1 MSRKSLLSEVFKPLI
16 ISIFKSSRKD
26 EMYLYVEKS
35 KGTANVPDALKEMF
49 GPTALAMTML
59 LKPDQKLARADTD
72 KVMTAIRSEGYYLQM
87 PPKIESML
95 KPPE

>member
-1 MSRKSLLSEVFKPLI
+1 MNEVFKPLI

-49 GPTALAMTML
+49 GSTALAMTML
-59 LKPDQKLARADTD
+59 LRPDQKLARADTD
-72 KVMTAIRSEGYYLQM
+72 KVMAAIRSEGYYLQM
-87 PPKIESML
+87 PPKVESML

>member
-1 MSRKSLLSEVFKPLI
+1 MNKVVKPLI
-16 ISIFKSSRKD
+16 ISIFKSTRKD

-35 KGTANVPDALKEMF
+35 RGMADVPEALQEIF
-49 GPTALAMTML
+49 GPATLAMTML

-72 KVMTAIRSEGYYLQM
+72 KVMTAIHTEGYYLQM
-87 PPKIESML
+87 PPKVESML

>member
-1 MSRKSLLSEVFKPLI
+1 MI

-35 KGTANVPDALKEMF
+35 KGMKEVPDQLKEMF
-49 GPTALAMTML
+49 GTGSLAMTML

-72 KVMTAIRSEGYYLQM
+72 TVIASIRSEGYYLQL
-87 PPKIESML
+87 PPKIESL
-95 KPPE
+95 LTPPE

>member
-1 MSRKSLLSEVFKPLI
+1 MSSEIPLSNIFKPLI
-16 ISIFKSSRKD
+16 ISIFKSTRKD

-35 KGTANVPDALKEMF
+35 KGTADVPDALKEMF
-49 GPTALAMTML
+49 GPTTLAMTML

-72 KVMTAIRSEGYYLQM
+72 KVMSAIRSEGYYLQM
-87 PPKIESML
+87 PPKVESML

>member
-1 MSRKSLLSEVFKPLI
+1 MSEAFKPLI
-16 ISIFKSSRKD
+16 ISIFKSTRKD

-35 KGTANVPDALKEMF
+35 KGTADVPDELKEMF
-49 GPTALAMTML
+49 GPTELAMTML
-59 LKPDQKLARADTD
+59 LKADQKLARADTD
-72 KVMTAIRSEGYYLQM
+72 KVISAIRAEGYYLQM